1 MYVQKENTLHVSQD
15 VVSVGS
21 GEEKRREERGGKNR
35 ELIWP
40 SKAWLPESLTD

>member
-21 GEEKRREERGGKNR
+21 GEEKRGEGRTG
-35 ELIWP
+35 
-40 SKAWLPESLTD
+40 SLYGQVKLGCLRV